1 MRHRKSGRKLNR
13 NSAHRKALFKN
24 LAIALIEQEI
34 IKTTLPKAKEL
45 RKFIEPL
52 ITRAKEDSVA
62 NRRHAFNKLRS
73 DSAVAKLFSEVAV
86 NSKDRNGGYTRII
99 KAGFR
104 ALKPALIILVYPP
117 FRSFEFTATSLKS
130 FATALSDLNLLKACL
145 LLATESSFALVIRGS
160 MNFLSSFAFGSV
172 VLIISC
178 SIKAIARF
186 LNKAFLWAEFLL
198 SFLPDFLCLIFYPT
212 GGQFSTFIPRD
223 NSFDAKTSLISFN
236 DFFPKF
242 GVLSKSN
249 SDL

>member
-52 ITRAKEDSVA
+52 ITRAKDDSVA

-104 ALKPALIILVYPP
+104 YGDNAPMAIIEFVDRDVEAKRVDKLKKDTTKEAP
-117 FRSFEFTATSLKS
+117 
-130 FATALSDLNLLKACL
+130 KA
-145 LLATESSFALVIRGS
+145 
-160 MNFLSSFAFGSV
+160 
-172 VLIISC
+172 
-178 SIKAIARF
+178 
-186 LNKAFLWAEFLL
+186 AEKKQV
-198 SFLPDFLCLIFYPT
+198 S
-212 GGQFSTFIPRD
+212 
-223 NSFDAKTSLISFN
+223 A
-236 DFFPKF
+236 
-242 GVLSKSN
+242 
-249 SDL
+249 